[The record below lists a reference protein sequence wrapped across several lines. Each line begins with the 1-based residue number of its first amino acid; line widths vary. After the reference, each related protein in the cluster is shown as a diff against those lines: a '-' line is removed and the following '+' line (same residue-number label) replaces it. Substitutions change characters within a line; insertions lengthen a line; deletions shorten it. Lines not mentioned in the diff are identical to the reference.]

1 MQIESRILQH
11 DRKRSYDSWQFG
23 EKAEEEYEGKQ
34 AGHENMAVLSFFVC
48 PPYLCACRFSKMF
61 DPISRFV
68 AGSKCFNV

>member
-34 AGHENMAVLSFFVC
+34 AGHENMAVLSFFCV
-48 PPYLCACRFSKMF
+48 SS
-61 DPISRFV
+61 ISVRL
-68 AGSKCFNV
+68 